1 MFKGLS
7 LEQAP
12 PFEAPLLFFI
22 LATIFAAIG
31 AMSMLFDSSF
41 GTLHLITLGFMAMV
55 MMGALQQMLPV
66 VVGVNFQ
73 KPWRFSLATAI
84 PIAIGIVSFYL
95 GFCCG
100 MNSFLVAAIFLGVG
114 LTIFI
119 AATIFKLIK
128 VPHSSATVWGMRLAL
143 ISFLIALLLGL
154 HFLSAFALQKG
165 FSNHLALMHALFAL
179 GWVALLI
186 IGVSY
191 QVISMFYVTKEPKN
205 SLKLFFVFTPFFLM
219 LATAALITTKFALL
233 SFTAL
238 LIVCAIYA
246 IMMLK
251 LLWQRKRAIKEA
263 SIYFWYLGLSTL
275 ILLPFAW
282 WIDNERATLL
292 FLFGFGISIIFGM
305 LYKIIP
311 FLSWFHISSRGF
323 FDMPTMKEM
332 VNEKMA
338 QLHFWLHAITLI
350 SLFIDYRLT
359 GLLFGVSVLLLA
371 INLYNPIKIYLSYKK
386 RPSPFGS

>member
-22 LATIFAAIG
+22 LALLFGLSGAI
-31 AMSMLFDSSF
+31 SLLFDSSF

-73 KPWRFSLATAI
+73 KPWQFSLATAI

-100 MNSFLVAAIFLGVG
+100 VSFLAAALLLGIG
-114 LTIFI
+114 LFIFI
-119 AATIFKLIK
+119 AATIFKLVK

-143 ISFLIALLLGL
+143 GSFLIAFLLGM
-154 HFLSAFALQKG
+154 HFLSSLALQKG
-165 FSNHLALMHALFAL
+165 FDEHLALVHALFATN
-179 GWVALLI
+179 WIALLI
-186 IGVSY
+186 VGVSY
-191 QVISMFYVTKEPKN
+191 QVIPMFYVTKEPKN
-205 SLKLFFVFTPFFLM
+205 SLKLFFVFAPFILM
-219 LATAALITTKFALL
+219 LATAALISTKFALL
-233 SFTAL
+233 PFIAL
-238 LIVCAIYA
+238 LTTYAIYA
-246 IMMLK
+246 VMMLK
-251 LLWQRKRAIKEA
+251 LLVQRKRAIKEA

-275 ILLPFAW
+275 ILLPFVW
-282 WIDNERATLL
+282 WMDSEYATLL

-332 VNEKMA
+332 INEKLA
-338 QLHFWLHAITLI
+338 QLHFWLHAIGLI
-350 SLFIDYRLT
+350 TLFIDFRLT
-359 GLLFGVSVLLLA
+359 GLLFGISLLLLA
-371 INLYNPIKIYLSYKK
+371 INLYNPIKIYFSYKK

>member
-12 PFEAPLLFFI
+12 PFEAPLLFFC
-22 LATIFAAIG
+22 LALLFGLSAAL
-31 AMSMLFDSSF
+31 SMLFDSSF

-84 PIAIGIVSFYL
+84 PIAIGIISFYL

-100 MNSFLVAAIFLGVG
+100 LNFFIATIFLGVG
-114 LTIFI
+114 LAIFI

-143 ISFLIALLLGL
+143 GSFLMALLLGL
-154 HFLSAFALQKG
+154 HFLSTFALQKG
-165 FSNHLALMHALFAL
+165 FNEHIALVHALFAL

-191 QVISMFYVTKEPKN
+191 QVIPMFYVTKEPQN
-205 SLKLFFVFTPFFLM
+205 SLKLLFVFAPFILM
-219 LATAALITTKFALL
+219 LTTAALIATKFALL
-233 SFTAL
+233 PFIAL
-238 LIVCAIYA
+238 LITFAIYA
-246 IMMLK
+246 VMMIK
-251 LLWQRKRAIKEA
+251 LLWQRKRAVKEA
-263 SIYFWYLGLSTL
+263 SINFWYLGLSTL

-282 WIDNERATLL
+282 WIDGERAALL

-332 VNEKMA
+332 VNEKLA
-338 QLHFWLHAITLI
+338 QLHFWLHVITLVT
-350 SLFIDYRLT
+350 LVIDYRLT
-359 GLLFGVSVLLLA
+359 GLLFGISLLLLA
-371 INLYNPIKIYLSYKK
+371 INLSNPIKIYFSYKK